1 MSDEGGEASRIDRT
15 TDIRA
20 IREGLE
26 PSTLPAPSELE
37 VKLDDMELRW
47 LISSVPDPILPLG
60 FLRRT
65 LKYIDDQ
72 KQPTSK

>member
-26 PSTLPAPSELE
+26 PSALPAPSELE

-60 FLRRT
+60 LLRRT
-65 LKYIDDQ
+65 LNYIDDQ
-72 KQPTSK
+72 EPPTSK